1 MVIKWHYSRVEQL
14 SARVMQKLV
23 TCDPLIQNSSCR
35 QVDTKHSRLVK
46 PISIIL
52 KPVESSELSSC
63 ATLLVV
69 TEIILTAD
77 SAFRGSH

>member
-1 MVIKWHYSRVEQL
+1 MEQL

-23 TCDPLIQNSSCR
+23 TCDETPIILSFKTVLVAKF
-35 QVDTKHSRLVK
+35 QVDTKHTRLVK

-52 KPVESSELSSC
+52 KLVESSELSSC
-63 ATLLVV
+63 APLLVV